1 MDITLL
7 REAVTVL
14 SFLCFLAV
22 IAWAVYPGNRDR
34 FEQAAMMPLEDE
46 ENHE

>member
-7 REAVTVL
+7 REVVTVL
-14 SFLCFLAV
+14 SFLSFVAI
-22 IAWAVYPGNRDR
+22 IAWAVHPGNREK
-34 FEQAAMMPLEDE
+34 FEQAALMPLEDE

>member
-14 SFLCFLAV
+14 SFLSFVAI
-22 IAWAVYPGNRDR
+22 IAWAVHPGNREK
-34 FEQAAMMPLEDE
+34 FEQAALMPLEDE
-46 ENHE
+46 E

>member
-14 SFLCFLAV
+14 SFLSFVAI
-22 IAWAVYPGNRDR
+22 IAWAVHPGNREK
-34 FEQAAMMPLEDE
+34 FEQAALMPLEDD